1 MAALGKIRS
10 RGVILI
16 CIISLGLFAFIA
28 EELFRSCE
36 TTSNDKRQQVGEVL
50 GEKINVQDFQKLVD
64 EYTEVIKMQQGQS
77 NLNDEQLNQVKDMV
91 WNTFIQNKIVEHE
104 ADRLG
109 LTVTD
114 DEIQNVLNEGTNQM
128 LLQTP
133 FVNQQTG
140 RFDVNSLK
148 KFLAEYKTQQ
158 ANNSQTAQQYT
169 SIYKYWL
176 FVEKNLRQQLLSQ
189 KYQMLLAHCVL
200 SNPVEAKMS
209 FKEDNEESQIQLAAF
224 PYSSIDNSKVK
235 LSNSDIKAK
244 YDELKP
250 RFKQN
255 IESRDIHY
263 VDYEVTPSATDRAA
277 VLKLVDGYAKTL
289 ATAADPTDVV
299 RKSASSIAYL
309 GLPVDKG
316 AYPQDISGKLDSM
329 SVGQTF
335 GPVENKQDNTLNVIK
350 LISKDQLPDSVQF
363 RMIQVAGSDAAATS
377 KTADSIATALR
388 GGADFE
394 VIAKKYGQTG
404 EKSWMTTR
412 QYESAPS
419 IDKDTR
425 NYIEQIN
432 TLGAGE
438 IKVIPLSQGNI
449 VLQVLDRKNMITK
462 YTAAVIK
469 KSIEF
474 TRDTYSAAYNKF
486 SSFVSANQTGD
497 AVVKNAV
504 KYGYKVQQQ
513 NDVTTSG
520 HYLANI
526 HNTRDALKWLF
537 SASEGSVSP
546 MYECGDNN
554 HLLIVILDKI
564 HKKGY
569 RPVSDP
575 QVLEMVK
582 AEVMKDKKAEMIMAK
597 LSGVNSISAAAGK
610 GAKVSNVNQIT
621 FSAPAF
627 IQATGAS
634 EPALSGAVSA
644 TAKGQFSKSPVKGQS
659 GVYMFQVVGR
669 TAAKG
674 RFDDASQ
681 EQKLRQGYM
690 QYARNFMNE
699 LYLKANVTDNRYM
712 FF

>member
-497 AVVKNAV
+497 AVVKNAA

>member
-176 FVEKNLRQQLLSQ
+176 FVEKNLRQQLLAQ

-235 LSNSDIKAK
+235 LSNSDLKAK

-263 VDYEVTPSATDRAA
+263 VDFEVTPSASDRAA

-394 VIAKKYGQTG
+394 VVAKKYGQTG

-474 TRDTYSAAYNKF
+474 TRDTYSASYNKF

-497 AVVKNAV
+497 AVVKNAA